1 MAYDPQRDR
10 PRHRSDRHESSIID
24 SLLDGTIDPPP
35 QDMHEPAAAPDSGVT
50 PEPAD
55 AWSDRLL
62 YSAGIS
68 TVLGAVAGLTALW
81 WLWRKLRRRSG

>member
-10 PRHRSDRHESSIID
+10 PRHRPGPREASAVDSI
-24 SLLDGTIDPPP
+24 LDTEAAPPP
-35 QDMHEPAAAPDSGVT
+35 PPAPEPDGVAAPGAP
-50 PEPAD
+50 PEPAG

-68 TVLGAVAGLTALW
+68 TLLSAGAALVTLW
-81 WLWRKLRRRSG
+81 WLWRRLRR